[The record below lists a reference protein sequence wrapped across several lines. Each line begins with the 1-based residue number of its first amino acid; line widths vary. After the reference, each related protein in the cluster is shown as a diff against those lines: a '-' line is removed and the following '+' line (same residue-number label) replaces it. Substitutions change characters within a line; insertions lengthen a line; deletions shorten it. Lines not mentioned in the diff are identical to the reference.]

1 MKNEWNKR
9 LKHCLCISREICTV
23 PSLYRPSTDGLI
35 FLVAT
40 AVCESEK
47 IEPNNCNM
55 QLVRRAPSSL
65 QVKLLM
71 RPWNEKLA
79 EFPKT
84 SIAESNSTVQYS
96 MKQIND
102 RLSHDI

>member
-1 MKNEWNKR
+1 MFA
-9 LKHCLCISREICTV
+9 LSSTCIRIITSTV
-23 PSLYRPSTDGLI
+23 
-35 FLVAT
+35 
-40 AVCESEK
+40 VCESEK
-47 IEPNNCNM
+47 FEPNNCNV

-71 RPWNEKLA
+71 PGPRPWNEKLA

-84 SIAESNSTVQYS
+84 SIAESNSTAQYS